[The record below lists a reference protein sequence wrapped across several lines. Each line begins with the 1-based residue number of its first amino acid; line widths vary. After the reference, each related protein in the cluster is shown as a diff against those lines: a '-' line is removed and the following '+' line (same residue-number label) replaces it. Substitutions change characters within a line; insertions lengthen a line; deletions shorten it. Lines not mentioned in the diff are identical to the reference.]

1 MSTETI
7 TVHDAEA
14 LDGMPDETLI
24 RASGRYASG
33 GGTFTD
39 CWVRPVPQHI
49 AGTVVRVWEVLV
61 FGGQLPY
68 SLTTAEDITYPV
80 EVLYTDVEVHP

>member
-1 MSTETI
+1 MSTVTI

-24 RASGRYASG
+24 RASGRYLA

-39 CWVRPVPQHI
+39 CWARPVPRHI
-49 AGTVVRVWEVLV
+49 TGDEGARLWEVLA
-61 FGGQLPY
+61 FG
-68 SLTTAEDITYPV
+68 SADAVTAEHITYPV
-80 EVLYTDVEVHP
+80 EVLYVDVEDQR